1 MLPPLIFNLN
11 LLSAIAKENQTGP
24 VRCQGCYR
32 ITGIFRHG
40 YYLRYLF
47 DSNEMVQV
55 QRYRCC
61 NPDCDCLTFSIL
73 PHPFLRYIR
82 LPLCFLLALL
92 SAHES
97 GKESLSSLARQTG
110 LSRPR
115 VKRAVLLAPR
125 LVRWLDRVGLWPERG
140 WPCLNP
146 QKRWT
151 DFIRVFSWSFFPG
164 RYRGYEKHTN

>member
-73 PHPFLRYIR
+73 PPSVLTVY
-82 LPLCFLLALL
+82 PASALL
-92 SAHES
+92 SP
-97 GKESLSSLARQTG
+97 GLAQ
-110 LSRPR
+110 RP
-115 VKRAVLLAPR
+115 
-125 LVRWLDRVGLWPERG
+125 
-140 WPCLNP
+140 
-146 QKRWT
+146 
-151 DFIRVFSWSFFPG
+151 
-164 RYRGYEKHTN
+164 